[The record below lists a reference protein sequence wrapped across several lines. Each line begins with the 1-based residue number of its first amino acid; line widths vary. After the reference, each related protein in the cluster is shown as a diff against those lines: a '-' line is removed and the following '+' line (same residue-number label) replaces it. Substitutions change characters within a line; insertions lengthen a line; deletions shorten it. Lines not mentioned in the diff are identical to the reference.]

1 MTAGA
6 TNPAV
11 ELARYRVSAGERIL
25 KGQRVMGVVRVVDAP
40 ADGHGRRYI
49 VERELTS
56 RIELDAIVAD
66 YLEQAALWDLIPA
79 TRNPIDVPEA
89 PR

>member
-1 MTAGA
+1 MAAGQ
-6 TNPAV
+6 TNPPV
-11 ELARYRVSAGERIL
+11 ELARYRISDGERVL

-40 ADGHGRRYI
+40 ADGRGRRYV

-56 RIELDAIVAD
+56 KLELEAIVAD
-66 YLEQAALWDLIPA
+66 YLEQAARWDLVPA